1 MVNCT
6 TNIQCFHK
14 GSLDYFI
21 FDVSFWRREVDGR
34 LNGELSSFLKPV
46 LEFISDVIHRGESVL
61 VHCLAGAHRA
71 GTTGLIDSPIS
82 RNLSFIFVSG
92 IICLMHFRGMNSTTA
107 ISLAQTKRPII
118 DPIGDFRQLLSNCDQ
133 LQRDSSKKFAL

>member
-1 MVNCT
+1 M
-6 TNIQCFHK
+6 
-14 GSLDYFI
+14 G

-71 GTTGLIDSPIS
+71 GTTG
-82 RNLSFIFVSG
+82 